1 MTTEPSIHD
10 ETLDALRHL
19 DTCTVPTAIETFDV
33 WLESALLCRV
43 AKPWDFAPRATSR

>member
-19 DTCTVPTAIETFDV
+19 STCGSFAIETFDV